1 MKVYNKKKK
10 VIIIGSG
17 GHAKVVYDT
26 IPKNKFEVIGVS
38 DIKKTLDKYFY
49 KLSLIRENEL
59 LIKDYPA
66 EKFILC
72 NGIGMVDVKHNK
84 RKQVFQKFKKQ
95 GFSFLSIIHKF
106 SFISE
111 KSKIFEGAQI
121 MAGAIVQNSS
131 SIGKNTLI
139 NTNASVDH
147 DCDISDNCHIAPG
160 ATICGGVKIGSNSII
175 GAGATILPGCNIPQ
189 DSKIKAGECI
199 KN

>member
-1 MKVYNKKKK
+1 MKVNNKKK
-10 VIIIGSG
+10 VIILGSG

-26 IPKNKFEVIGVS
+26 IPKNNFKVIGVA
-38 DIKKTLDKYFY
+38 DIKKKLDKHFY

-66 EKFILC
+66 EEFILC
-72 NGIGMVDVKHNK
+72 NGIGMIDVKQNK
-84 RKQVFQKFKKQ
+84 RRQVFEKFKKE

-121 MAGAIVQNSS
+121 MAGAIVQTSS
-131 SIGKNTLI
+131 LIGRNTVI

-160 ATICGGVKIGSNSII
+160 ATVCGGVKIGSNSLI
-175 GAGATILPGCNIPQ
+175 GAGATILPGCKIPQ
-189 DSKIKAGECI
+189 NSKIKAGECI